1 MRLKAYRA
9 QKGQSMVEF
18 SLAVPFLMP
27 IVLVTM
33 MLIVQWSFIY
43 SAKSTLNAAT
53 INAVRAGTLH
63 NGNINHIRNGLA
75 QGMMPL
81 FAHGT
86 DIADT
91 LDAVAKSKVAVA
103 LQSNVTILSPDRAAF
118 DKFKMRVRYSR
129 SRIDEIPNNNLMYRN
144 PVLVDVGQ
152 GRKLNVQ
159 DANLLQ
165 IEVRWCQK
173 LIVPFANYI
182 IEEIITSIWYLPSPE
197 QLVCNALG
205 QATGDI
211 YLAMVS
217 QGLMRM
223 QTPFRM

>member
-1 MRLKAYRA
+1 MKHQFFRG

-33 MLIVQWSFIY
+33 MLIVQWAFIY
-43 SAKSTLNAAT
+43 SAKSTLNAST
-53 INAVRAGTLH
+53 IQAVRAGTLH
-63 NGNINHIRNGLA
+63 NGNIDEIRTGLA

-86 DIADT
+86 DITDT
-91 LDAVAKSKVAVA
+91 LEAVAKSKVAIA
-103 LQSNVTILSPDRAAF
+103 LQSDITILSPDRTAF
-118 DKFKMRVRYSR
+118 NEFRVRVRYPQGYLY
-129 SRIDEIPNNNLMYRN
+129 EIPNNNLMYRN
-144 PVLVDVGQ
+144 PALKDLGQ

-173 LIVPFANYI
+173 LIVPFANYV
-182 IEEIITSIWYLPSPE
+182 IEERAWAS
-197 QLVCNALG
+197 N
-205 QATGDI
+205 
-211 YLAMVS
+211 
-217 QGLMRM
+217 R
-223 QTPFRM
+223 